1 MRLVEIYSGL
11 IWSVC
16 YEGDKRD
23 VFSRLFAQWIDIE
36 YLDTFINKNKRF
48 LEGNLHFAGYT
59 LKEVILETQKEA
71 FRLRKDFS
79 KYYWNEINGD
89 HPDFDD
95 RFFIL
100 NRGLDIDD
108 LKRKMYGHQERIGQM
123 TSVLRLYAIKVPPDD
138 IRSSAAYIITGGGIK
153 LSDAMSDMKE
163 LAREYH
169 KMEMVQDWLRQKKI
183 KNKRELIEKLTNG
196 NYANDGMG
204 RVGVED

>member
-1 MRLVEIYSGL
+1 M
-11 IWSVC
+11 
-16 YEGDKRD
+16 
-23 VFSRLFAQWIDIE
+23 
-36 YLDTFINKNKRF
+36 
-48 LEGNLHFAGYT
+48 
-59 LKEVILETQKEA
+59 KEVILETQKEA

-196 NYANDGMG
+196 DYANDGMG